1 MDTIHSYI
9 RSILGSDYELSE
21 KSENIKE
28 IKVISFFSFRELVA
42 FLFYGIMMFFVFRHF
57 LNLSRS
63 NNINKKT
70 TYIILASI
78 SILVGVLLFFTIRIL
93 KKRNIV
99 FKHRLFTINKD
110 NGFFLINNKKVCSI
124 EQISRIQIYTE
135 IDESS
140 VYNLFLILKG
150 GSRIE
155 VHSSSRFGLICDI
168 ADEIAD
174 FIDLR
179 VYC

>member
-1 MDTIHSYI
+1 MDTIQSYI
-9 RSILGSDYELSE
+9 RTIFGSDYELSE

-42 FLFYGIMMFFVFRHF
+42 FLMYGIIMFFVFRHF
-57 LNLSRS
+57 LNLSS

-70 TYIILASI
+70 TYIILAGI
-78 SILVGVLLFFTIRIL
+78 SILIGVLLFFTIRIL

-110 NGFFLINNKKVCSI
+110 SGFFLINNNKVCSI
-124 EQISRIQIYTE
+124 EQVSRIQIYTE

-140 VYNLFLILKG
+140 IYNLFLILKG
-150 GSRIE
+150 GSKVE

-174 FIDLR
+174 FIDLS